1 MPEKGYVFFSL
12 TDEGRYL
19 LQQEKADWIPQI
31 EGVTTE
37 LLAGPYDGVFTIEA
51 PDTYRLG
58 EIIVDLIANVPS
70 LSSRFGAIVIRDYG
84 SALPNLE
91 EGG

>member
-1 MPEKGYVFFSL
+1 MTEKGYVFFSL
-12 TDEGRYL
+12 RDEGRFL

-37 LLAGPYDGVFTIEA
+37 LLAGPFDGVFTIEA
-51 PDTYRLG
+51 PDMHSLG
-58 EIIVDLIANVPS
+58 EIIVNLIANVPS
-70 LSSRFGAIVIRDYG
+70 LSSRFSGIVIRDYG
-84 SALPNLE
+84 AALPNPE